1 MNDQTINQIPSS
13 KCTGCMTCEYVCSQ
27 KAITKGVNEQG
38 FRMPFIN
45 AEKCINC
52 GECYRKCPE
61 NNVEL
66 KKNTGG
72 LGTYAVMADD
82 DTRLQSSSGGA
93 FTVLAN
99 YVLQN
104 GGCVIGAVYEDSH
117 TVVHEMISDSA
128 GLIRLQKSK
137 YVQSDISRTF
147 FDIEKCLSSNTNV
160 LFVGTPCQVAALKQV
175 FEDSDKLLLVDIL
188 CMGVS
193 SSNCLKKYL
202 DEEFA
207 TDHVEL
213 LDFRYKIDGKWN
225 QNLNLKIITSD
236 GEKVVPF
243 KDSSYFLA
251 FLKGITLRPSCKHC
265 TYAGCERVRDV
276 TLGDFWG
283 VRYYKK
289 KLDDGKGT
297 SLVMVNSIKGA
308 DLLEKI
314 KKNFKLI
321 ETVPFDIAC
330 RGNATLTGTIPT
342 NPKNDLFWKNYNS
355 TSLRENL
362 KQLLD
367 DSADCGI
374 INYWYTNDHGA
385 ILTAFA
391 LQQFLKKNG
400 YSSKLINLT
409 PPRYER
415 RGGISEKFELKYL
428 DSTYGKYNNAFLS
441 YLNDKF
447 KFFLVGSDQVFRAE
461 WVPDNW
467 FLAFVHEEKIKI
479 SISASFGIDKL
490 NVSPKRKKKIRYL
503 LNRFNNISVREK
515 SGVEIC
521 RNLGVKSAEW
531 ILDPVFL
538 IDKEIYIEIA
548 QHEKKSNKLCFCY
561 IRNNSQEINEQISAY
576 AKAKKMDVVYCNE
589 QMPVEY
595 FIGYIYDCDIL
606 ITDSYH
612 GLCFGIIFRKNV
624 FCYKNKKR
632 GNARFDSLTEQLHL
646 PEKIFIYDHK
656 EKLVNRENIDFNL
669 IEKTLEEEIKRSSSW
684 IINCLSNPAPINKR
698 KVFLYRCLQY
708 SLPAA
713 ARLIWNKSIN
723 LTTTVKRKVMTIH
736 E

>member
-1 MNDQTINQIPSS
+1 MNDQTINQIPSN

-99 YVLQN
+99 YVLKN
-104 GGCVIGAVYEDSH
+104 RGYVIGAAYKDPH
-117 TVVHEMISDSA
+117 TVIHEMISDSTKLA
-128 GLIRLQKSK
+128 RLQKSK
-137 YVQSDISRTF
+137 YVQSDISRAF
-147 FDIEKCLSSNTNV
+147 FDIEKCLINNTDV
-160 LFVGTPCQVAALKQV
+160 LFVGTPCQVAAIKQI
-175 FEDSDKLLLVDIL
+175 FGDNDRIISVDIL

-207 TDHVEL
+207 ANNVAL
-213 LDFRYKIDGKWN
+213 LDFRHKSNGEWN

-236 GEKVVPF
+236 GEKIIPF

-251 FLKGITLRPSCKHC
+251 FLKGISLRPSCKRC
-265 TYAGCERVRDV
+265 TYAGCERVGDI
-276 TLGDFWG
+276 TIGDFWG
-283 VRYYKK
+283 VGSYKK
-289 KLDDGKGT
+289 ELDDGKGT

-308 DLLEKI
+308 GLLEKI
-314 KKNFKLI
+314 KNNFKLI
-321 ETVPFDIAC
+321 EAVPFDIAC

-342 NPKNDLFWKNYNS
+342 NPKNDLFWEKYNS
-355 TSLRENL
+355 TSLNENL

-400 YSSKLINLT
+400 HSSKLINLA

-415 RGGISEKFELKYL
+415 KGGISEKFELKYL
-428 DSTYGKYNNAFLS
+428 DSTYGKYNSASLS

-467 FLAFVHEEKIKI
+467 FLDFVHEKNIKI
-479 SISASFGIDKL
+479 SISASFGTEEL
-490 NVSPKRKKKIRYL
+490 NVSPERKKKIRYL

-538 IDKEIYIEIA
+538 IDKDIYIEIA
-548 QHEKKSNKLCFCY
+548 QHTKKLNKLCFCY
-561 IRNNSQEINEQISAY
+561 IRDNSQEINEQISAY

-589 QMPVEY
+589 QTPVEY
-595 FIGYIYDCDIL
+595 FIGYIYDCDTL

-646 PEKIFIYDHK
+646 PEKIFIYDQK
-656 EKLVNRENIDFNL
+656 EDLIHRESINFDP
-669 IEKTLEEEIKRSSSW
+669 IEKALEKEVKRSHKW
-684 IINCLSNPAPINKR
+684 IIDCLNNPAPINKR
-698 KVFLYRCLQY
+698 KVFLYKNLQY
-708 SLPAA
+708 SLSAIT
-713 ARLIWNKSIN
+713 RLIWNRFMN
-723 LTTTVKRKVMTIH
+723 LASKVKRKVVKIH